1 VPAVRALALFVSRWG
16 ADASSNVLRERARCT
31 RCGRRGADLQH
42 ASWGN
47 SVIGYAPFPMK

>member
-1 VPAVRALALFVSRWG
+1 
-16 ADASSNVLRERARCT
+16 VLRERVRCT

-47 SVIGYAPFPMK
+47 SMIGYAPFPVDEGRAIVAANPDR